1 MTTAQEMFLLA
12 AQELS
17 FSRAAKRAF
26 VTPQCLSDHIRRLEE
41 RYGVKLFHRRPR
53 LELTREGRTLLDYL
67 SRIAQLEENMA
78 LEMKDV
84 SAGMRGTV
92 RLGIPLTRGRI
103 FIPRIMPQFQRCFPR
118 VDVKIALRDTR
129 DLQKMTVEGKLD
141 LFVGVGAE
149 HSPLFQFAPIAE
161 EPLYLVVPEPQLS
174 RAFPDCDESTVA
186 ELRRSGADLTP
197 FADVPFVQG
206 NDMSTTTLLV
216 RELWQKSGLKPNLH
230 VEVSNFDIMLDLC
243 RQCGCAT
250 ICSRGQLYRLKE
262 QKRREKP
269 GERLRVFPLRD
280 KNRLAVELVTPRSA
294 RPAKFISALGQM
306 LVEVMKSEDAALDQ
320 WLRADEPGTK
330 AEKTALRQ
338 E

>member
-1 MTTAQEMFLLA
+1 MTTGQEMFLLA
-12 AQELS
+12 AQELN

-41 RYGVKLFHRRPR
+41 RHGVKLFHRRPR
-53 LELTREGRTLLDYL
+53 LELTREGRTLWDYL

-78 LEMKDV
+78 LEMEDI

-103 FIPRIMPQFQRCFPR
+103 FIPRIMPEFQRRFPR
-118 VDVKIALRDTR
+118 VDVKITLRDTR
-129 DLQKMTVEGKLD
+129 DLQRMTVEGKLD

-149 HSPLFQFAPIAE
+149 HSPLFRFAPIAE
-161 EPLYLVVPEPQLS
+161 ESLYLVVPEPQL
-174 RAFPDCDESTVA
+174 RRIFPDHDGSA
-186 ELRRSGADLTP
+186 AAGLRRRADLAP

-250 ICSRGQLYRLKE
+250 ICSRGQLHRLKE
-262 QKRREKP
+262 QKRREKSE
-269 GERLRVFPLRD
+269 GRLRVFPLRD
-280 KNRLAVELVTPRSA
+280 KNRLTVELVTPRSA

-306 LVEVMKSEDAALDQ
+306 LVEVMKSEDAALEQ
-320 WLRADEPGTK
+320 WLRDRVPGAK
-330 AEKTALRQ
+330 SEKTALPQ